1 MKTDIVSKRK
11 NHKYSREN
19 IKKDIS
25 RNRELYLIM
34 IPVVVFYFIFS
45 YMPMYGVLIAFQ
57 DYTPAKGF
65 LGSEFVGLKHFINFV
80 TGNSFFKLL
89 GNTLRIS
96 CANIIFGF
104 PAPIILALLINEIRN
119 KRFKS
124 VIQSCT
130 YLPHFISI
138 VVVAGMIKDFT
149 ISTGL
154 INDIVAFFGGE
165 RVTMLAETGYFIP
178 IYVISGI
185 WQEVGWSTIIYLA
198 ALTGIDQQ
206 LYEAAT
212 IDGAG
217 EMKKM
222 WHITLPGILP
232 TIVILLVMKIGSMLN
247 VGYEKII
254 LLYNPSTYD
263 VADVI
268 STYVYRKGIQERS
281 WSFSTAVGLFNSVIN
296 VTLLVISNRISKK
309 INGIGL
315 W

>member
-1 MKTDIVSKRK
+1 MKKQIVSK
-11 NHKYSREN
+11 HKSYKFSSEN
-19 IKKDIS
+19 IKKDIM
-25 RNRELYLIM
+25 RNKELYLIM
-34 IPVVVFYFIFS
+34 IPVIIFYFVFS
-45 YMPMYGVLIAFQ
+45 YLPMYGIIIAFQ

-65 LGSEFVGLKHFINFV
+65 MGSEFVGLKHFIDFM
-80 TGNSFFKLL
+80 TGNSFLKLL
-89 GNTLRIS
+89 RNTLRIS

-104 PAPIILALLINEIRN
+104 PVPIILALLINEVRN
-119 KRFKS
+119 KRFKGI
-124 VIQSCT
+124 VQTCT

-149 ISTGL
+149 VSTGL
-154 INDIVAFFGGE
+154 INDIIAFFGGE
-165 RVTMLAETGYFIP
+165 RVTMLAETKYFTP

-185 WQEVGWSTIIYLA
+185 WQEAGWNTIIYLA
-198 ALTGIDQQ
+198 ALTAIDKA

-217 EMKKM
+217 EMRKM
-222 WHITLPGILP
+222 WHITLPAILP
-232 TIVILLVMKIGSMLN
+232 TIVILLIMKIGSMLN

-254 LLYNPSTYD
+254 LLYNASTRD

-268 STYVYRKGIQERS
+268 STYVYRRGLQERS

-296 VTLLVISNRISKK
+296 VTLLILSNKISKM
-309 INGIGL
+309 INGSGL